1 MSLSPNHRRRRHS
14 EAELPSGALLPVL
27 GLVLVCGFAGLLV
40 VAFRA
45 QRGGVPLRSYHHLR
59 VEFRSAQNVG
69 PHGAQVRVAGRL
81 VGQAQATTL
90 DRGIATVRIQL
101 GADAGRLPADTRAT
115 LRPQGLLG
123 AEYVDLVP
131 GDSRQMLPEDGVIP
145 VSHTRAF
152 VQLPDVLGTFDART
166 RRALRQVLQG
176 LGTGFAGRG
185 AQLNDA
191 LRIAPTLARD
201 VSAALG
207 PLRARPGSTSRLIK
221 SSAAFSSAITPT
233 RRALATSFD
242 PAAKALEPL
251 LRGRRTVSR
260 LLVQASSDL
269 PQVRANLGRTDP
281 LLDSATSFARAA
293 TRFTAD
299 APRGLRALDR
309 FLSEARHPLK
319 TAPRVLRLVPPAV
332 APTLRLSR
340 ALQVALPRLSAT
352 LPPLQSSVEAIV
364 PYACE
369 IPAVGR
375 RWFSLLAGV
384 IPGKS
389 GRLGPATSLH
399 IAFGLLQVGNGP
411 SLPGAGR
418 TVTDTPCQPLG
429 GTDGT

>member
-1 MSLSPNHRRRRHS
+1 MSRLPKHRRRRHS

-27 GLVLVCGFAGLLV
+27 GVLLVCGFAGLLA

-45 QRGGVPLRSYHHLR
+45 QQGGVPLRSYHHLR
-59 VEFRSAQNVG
+59 VEFKSAQNVG

-81 VGQAQATTL
+81 VGQAQATRL
-90 DRGIATVRIQL
+90 DHGIATVEIQL
-101 GADAGRLPADTRAT
+101 AADTAALPVDTRAT

-123 AEYVDLVP
+123 AEYVDLIP
-131 GDSRQMLPEDGVIP
+131 GHSKRMLPDNGVIP
-145 VSHTRAF
+145 VSRTRAF

-166 RRALRQVLQG
+166 RRALRQLLQG

-185 AQLNDA
+185 GQLHDA
-191 LRIAPTLARD
+191 LRVAPTVARD
-201 VSAALG
+201 VSTALG
-207 PLRARPGSTSRLIK
+207 PLRARAGSISRLIN
-221 SSAAFSSAITPT
+221 SAGAFSSAVTPT
-233 RRALATSFD
+233 RGALASSFD

-251 LRGRRTVSR
+251 LSERRSVSR
-260 LLVQASSDL
+260 LLVQAASDL
-269 PQVRANLGRTDP
+269 PRLRANLAQTDP

-293 TRFTAD
+293 THFTAA
-299 APRGLRALDR
+299 APHGLRALDR
-309 FLSEARHPLK
+309 FLSEARQPLK
-319 TAPRVLRLVPPAV
+319 SAPQLLRLVPPAV
-332 APTLRLSR
+332 PPTLRLSR
-340 ALQVALPRLSAT
+340 ALQLALPRLAAT
-352 LPPLQSSVEAIV
+352 LPPLQSSLEAIV

-375 RWFSLLAGV
+375 RWFSLLAGE

-389 GRLGPATSLH
+389 GRLGPGTSLH
-399 IAFGLLQVGNGP
+399 IAFGLVQVGNGP